1 MSESK
6 TLFCSQ
12 RKISEA
18 HTLQVVGLGISG
30 RAAVRLALAR
40 GAAVLAIDRN
50 EKLVPLEVCCDHDL

>member
-1 MSESK
+1 MEDLK
-6 TLFCSQ
+6 G
-12 RKISEA
+12 
-18 HTLQVVGLGISG
+18 TLQVVGLGISG